1 MTVSFFEHAAPMDGR
16 DERAFRSAVT
26 RTVKA
31 ATPLIIA
38 GCKVAF
44 VLASLL
50 GVMVAL
56 AALDVWIWVPHFK
69 N

>member
-1 MTVSFFEHAAPMDGR
+1 MQPR

-31 ATPLIIA
+31 ATAAIKE

-44 VLASLL
+44 VPAGLL
-50 GVMVAL
+50 TVMIALTAL
-56 AALDVWIWVPHFK
+56 AVWIWIPHFK

>member
-1 MTVSFFEHAAPMDGR
+1 MDGR
-16 DERAFRSAVT
+16 DELAFRSAVT

-31 ATPLIIA
+31 ATPVIIA
-38 GCKVAF
+38 GCKVVF

-56 AALDVWIWVPHFK
+56 AALDLLIWVPHFK